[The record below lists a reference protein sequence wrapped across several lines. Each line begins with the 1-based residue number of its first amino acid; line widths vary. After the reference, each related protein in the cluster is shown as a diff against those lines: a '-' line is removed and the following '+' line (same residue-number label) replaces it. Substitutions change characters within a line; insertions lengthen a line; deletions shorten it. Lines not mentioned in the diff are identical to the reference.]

1 MDHPKRYI
9 YLRCST
15 DSQDYAQQQQTIY
28 DYFARMGISQDAI
41 TAIYKEKVSGLVKH
55 TERKLADLLEAC
67 ADSDY
72 IYVSELSRLGR
83 SMVDIFAIVNEASGK
98 GVTIIQCK
106 DGSAIEGNSIGGKA
120 LLFALGLAAELEASN
135 IRQRTRSALR
145 AIQLKHER
153 GEVHISKAGNVCT
166 HLGREKGCDNSK
178 ATAASAIAKQARA
191 EEWRKNSIGYQSVIR
206 WLREGQGDEF
216 IISEFNAHHAANP
229 KDYSTPK
236 GFPLSL
242 GTLRQWKREIKNM
255 LVL

>member
-1 MDHPKRYI
+1 MTQTNRYI

-28 DYFARMGISQDAI
+28 DYFARAGISQDAI
-41 TAIYKEKVSGLVKH
+41 TAIYREKVSGLVKH

-67 ADSDY
+67 KDGDY

-98 GVTIIQCK
+98 GVAIIQCK

-178 ATAASAIAKQARA
+178 ATAASAISKQAKA
-191 EEWRKNSIGYQSVIR
+191 ENWRRNSVGYNAVVR
-206 WLREGQGDEF
+206 WIREGRDTDF
-216 IISEFNAHHAANP
+216 ILHEFNANHASNP
-229 KDYSTPK
+229 RDYSTPK
-236 GFPLSL
+236 GLALTESIL
-242 GTLRQWKREIKNM
+242 KQWKREIKNM
-255 LVL
+255 IVL